1 MTSDFEA
8 RLAAVLEGRDP
19 RRETEPG
26 ARAAAV
32 LVPVVAAPD
41 PIVVFTVRTNDLPS
55 HKGQISFP
63 GGRLHEGESA
73 ADAALRETEEE
84 VGLERDRVRLLG
96 ELDTFPT
103 YVTGYVV
110 TPFVGW
116 VAGPA
121 RLRPNPAEV
130 AEILEVPLGDLVD
143 DIRRE
148 PGFTHGGRTFPTEAW
163 VWHGH
168 VIWGV
173 TARVLRLFLHL
184 LADAGLAARPGG
196 TPWWDVDE
204 LRRRGRAHGGVP
216 ASPA

>member
-1 MTSDFEA
+1 MTSDFETRVAEALA
-8 RLAAVLEGRDP
+8 RHRP
-19 RRETEPG
+19 RRETDAG
-26 ARAAAV
+26 GRAAAV
-32 LVPVVAAPD
+32 LIPVVAAPE
-41 PIVVFTVRTNDLPS
+41 PTLVFTVRTNDMPS

-63 GGRLHEGESA
+63 GGRLHEGETA
-73 ADAALRETEEE
+73 ADAALRESEEE
-84 VGLERDRVRLLG
+84 VGLERARVRLLG

-103 YVTGYVV
+103 YVTGFVV

-116 VAGPA
+116 VDGPA

-130 AEILEVPLGDLVD
+130 AEILEVPLADLVD

-148 PGFTHGGRTFPTEAW
+148 PGFAHGGRTFPTEAW
-163 VWHGH
+163 VWNDH

-173 TARVLRLFLHL
+173 TARVLRLFLHV

-204 LRRRGRAHGGVP
+204 LRRRRGEHGGVP